1 MLMRRG
7 LALLERLEFDTP
19 FRVIFP
25 NGREAVYG
33 QSEPVFTI
41 HFKTRRSL
49 RQTFTKSML
58 GWGEAYMSGEI
69 DIEGG
74 MDHVVRLGFTLQ
86 NSIMPMTA
94 MHKLKYALD
103 VLTRRN
109 TYSGSK
115 RNIAAH
121 YDLSNEFYRL
131 WLDGDMQ
138 YTCGY
143 FRSADDSLEQAQ
155 LSKMDLVCRKLQLKP
170 GDLVVEAGC
179 GWGGLA
185 LHMVREYGVRVRAYN
200 ISEQQVAYAR
210 ARQRRYGI
218 GENRLEYVLDD
229 YRNIPE
235 TADRCDKFVSICM
248 IEHAGR
254 GNYATFHDVVA
265 RVLKPGGLAVIQ
277 FISRR
282 KPAKHAHKWLEKH
295 VFPGYYNPTLS
306 EFIAPLEAEGSPL
319 HPTDVENMRYHYALT
334 VKHWWDRLEANAG
347 RIRELYGERRGE
359 EIIRKFRIYL
369 AGGYADFGHG
379 MGTLI
384 YQLVL
389 SNGADNAA
397 PLTRDHLFADEA
409 LERKPVVTPTA
420 AE

>member
-7 LALLERLEFDTP
+7 LALLERLDFDTS

-25 NGREAVYG
+25 NGRDAVYG
-33 QSEPVFTI
+33 QNEPVFTI

-131 WLDGDMQ
+131 WLDGNMQ

-155 LSKMDLVCRKLQLKP
+155 LNKMDLVCRKLQLKP
-170 GDLVVEAGC
+170 GELVVEAGC

-185 LHMVREYGVRVRAYN
+185 LHMVREYGVRVRGYN

-218 GENRLEYVLDD
+218 GEDRLEYVLDD

-254 GNYATFHDVVA
+254 GNYAAFHDVVA

-295 VFPGYYNPTLS
+295 VFPGYYNPTLT

-379 MGTLI
+379 MGTLL